1 MVTFAVLHVMVDI
14 CCIGHITL
22 DKVVTAHSVTHMP
35 GGTSFYFSNA
45 IKNFDVSFALI
56 TAVGEPERYIINQ
69 LREQGIDIKS
79 VTTQKTVY
87 FENIYSE
94 NQNHRTQRVL
104 QEADPFDLDSVTD
117 IEAKIYHL
125 GPLLTADI
133 PTELIQC
140 LSQKGIVSL
149 DVQGYLRRVN
159 QQKVYYTSWQD
170 KEKALPHIHI
180 LKANEFELEALTG
193 TTDIEKGIKILA
205 DYGVSEI
212 VITLGSMGS
221 ILYKDEIFYQ
231 IPAYTPYEITDATGC
246 GDTYMA
252 GYLYKKTKGCTLI
265 EAGNFAAAM
274 STLKIQTSEPFRG
287 QASEVMQV
295 LQKNQSVFHD
305 FHIPYLINS

>member
-1 MVTFAVLHVMVDI
+1 MVTFAVLHIMVDI

-22 DKVVTAHSVTHMP
+22 DKVVTPHSVTHMP

-45 IKNFDVSFALI
+45 IKNFDVSFTLV
-56 TAVGEPERYIINQ
+56 TAVGESERYIISQ
-69 LREQGIDIKS
+69 LEGQGIGVNS

-104 QEADPFDLDSVTD
+104 QEADPFDLTGVTD
-117 IEAKIYHL
+117 IDAKIYHL
-125 GPLLTADI
+125 GPLLTTDI
-133 PTELIQC
+133 PTELIQY

-193 TTDIEKGIKILA
+193 TADIEQGIKMLA

-221 ILYKDEIFYQ
+221 ILYKEGVFYQ

-274 STLKIQTSEPFRG
+274 STLKIQTSGPFTG
-287 QASEVMQV
+287 QVTDVKQV
-295 LQKNQSVFHD
+295 LQNNRPVFHD
-305 FHIPYLINS
+305 FQIPFLIHS